1 MRLIDA
7 DRLDKELSEEDYIKE
22 GEMLSE
28 YVDRM
33 RSIIDNQPTI
43 YPLISG
49 GRSCGK
55 KLFADYYNICK
66 VLDHFG
72 LDSTNPAKEL
82 ASVLE
87 QYQKIVCEL
96 TGGFFSKLTYD
107 ADVIIAKVQDI
118 QNEDIR
124 TAVAEASN
132 SEDADAPKP
141 TCYKC
146 IHHTFDSGVLYCRI
160 SHGSARQ
167 RLFEESCDCFEPE
180 LMYKDEFT
188 TDKET

>member
-22 GEMLSE
+22 GEMISE

-43 YPLISG
+43 FPLISG

-55 KLFADYYNICK
+55 MLFADYYSICK

-107 ADVIIAKVQDI
+107 ADVIIAKVQDR

-124 TAVAEASN
+124 TAVAEAVEN
-132 SEDADAPKP
+132 AK
-141 TCYKC
+141 
-146 IHHTFDSGVLYCRI
+146 
-160 SHGSARQ
+160 
-167 RLFEESCDCFEPE
+167 
-180 LMYKDEFT
+180 
-188 TDKET
+188 

>member
-124 TAVAEASN
+124 TAVAEVTN
-132 SEDADAPKP
+132 SSEQ
-141 TCYKC
+141 YN
-146 IHHTFDSGVLYCRI
+146 
-160 SHGSARQ
+160 
-167 RLFEESCDCFEPE
+167 
-180 LMYKDEFT
+180 DENAT
-188 TDKET
+188 KKET